1 MAAVRVANDAWSGGV
16 SVDDKVEDIGKLGM
30 GCFCSNFVKVSSV
43 GAAFP
48 ALEGR
53 LAAREISSCSGS
65 PYSKDKSGSRSWR
78 HRV

>member
-16 SVDDKVEDIGKLGM
+16 SVDDEAVDIGKLVK
-30 GCFCSNFVKVSSV
+30 GCFCSNFVKVS
-43 GAAFP
+43 AFP

-53 LAAREISSCSGS
+53 LAAREISPCLGS
-65 PYSKDKSGSRSWR
+65 PYSKHKSGSRSWR